1 MPEEKKRCPACAEMI
16 AADATICP
24 LCNEKLQQ
32 QQSVQPSESKP
43 NKLKIGAII
52 GAAIALAV
60 IFYCCFANDY
70 EIELSRLQER
80 GNLYYEVGEKSPFT
94 GVAIGPN
101 GMDYNRFKK
110 GKRHGT
116 SQEFYKDGT
125 EKLTMN
131 FSHGILN
138 GEQLAYYTN
147 GQPQKKQKYKQG
159 RILSDVTYDSDGNV
173 EEEIS
178 YEYKKDIQT
187 KTEQDGHGRVTL
199 VEHYNI
205 KTEQLDGERL
215 TYHPNGKISDKEN
228 YRNGKRHGEQL
239 GYNQNGKMIAKST
252 YEDGVL
258 HGEQIHTFNDSGLIW
273 KAENYK
279 AGSLDGQQIEYYQ
292 NGKIREKKNITAN
305 SGSSGESYYEDGK
318 PESKFNY
325 DKDGK
330 LVPESAFWNSKGH
343 LTRRITVGPSNIIIE
358 ETYTYYPNGK
368 VAKIERHLPS
378 SRHRHGDQEE
388 YFENGKLKSKTTF
401 ILNKE
406 NGERILYNQDG
417 TVSAK
422 WNIKNGTIIQTDT
435 FYPDGKIASHE
446 VRENG
451 RLVKTSFA
459 RDGKILKKERKLDNW
474 PHYHDGKQEE
484 FYENGKLK
492 SESNY
497 LRNSKNGLQT
507 QWHENGTVA
516 VQSNFQNGEQH
527 GEETRYYPNGK
538 VRQKSVYQRGKLDGD
553 QILYN
558 EAGKILRKSSFDSD
572 QECTRTEYTY
582 FPDGKTASEKN
593 YQFGSTTGKPIK
605 CGKWFE
611 YITPT
616 QLKYKM
622 EFDDR
627 GDIIHGETYEYYG
640 TGSIQKKVLLNQKKE
655 EETHYYPN
663 GKIQLQTILTRER
676 GGDSAESFGYHE
688 NGQLKFHE
696 SYQDYG
702 RGLVKDGP
710 RMEYDTDGKVTK
722 AEIFWRG
729 RGKAMVICSQCKKYT
744 DPDKY
749 ACMHCRKGWK
759 TNRKGK

>member
-1 MPEEKKRCPACAEMI
+1 MSEEKKKCPACAEMI

-24 LCNEKLQQ
+24 SCHEKLQQ
-32 QQSVQPSESKP
+32 QQSAQPSESKP
-43 NKLKIGAII
+43 KKLKIGAII

-60 IFYCCFANDY
+60 LFYCCFANDY
-70 EIELSRLQER
+70 EIELNRLQER
-80 GNLYYEVGEKSPFT
+80 DNLYYEVGEKSPFT

-116 SQEFYKDGT
+116 SQEFYNDGT

-147 GQPQKKQKYKQG
+147 GQPRKKQKYKQG
-159 RILSDVTYDSDGNV
+159 LILSDVTYDNDGNI

-187 KTEQDGHGRVTL
+187 KTERDGQGQVTL

-215 TYHPNGKISDKEN
+215 TYHPNGKIFHKEN

-239 GYNQNGKMIAKST
+239 AYNQNGKQIAKST
-252 YEDGVL
+252 YKDGVL
-258 HGEQIHTFNDSGLIW
+258 HGEQIHTFDDSGLIW
-273 KAENYK
+273 KVENYK
-279 AGSLDGQQIEYYQ
+279 DGSQDGQQIEYYR

-343 LTRRITVGPSNIIIE
+343 LTRRITVGPSDIIIE

-417 TVSAK
+417 TVSTK

-451 RLVKTSFA
+451 RLVKTTFA
-459 RDGKILKKERKLDNW
+459 NNGKILKKERELDAW
-474 PHYHDGKQEE
+474 PRYRDGKQEE

-497 LRNSKNGLQT
+497 LQGSKNGLQT
-507 QWHENGTVA
+507 QWYENGTVA
-516 VQSNFQNGEQH
+516 VQSNFQKGERH
-527 GEETRYYPNGK
+527 GDETRYFPSGK
-538 VRQKSVYQRGKLDGD
+538 VQLKSNYQQGKLDGD
-553 QILYN
+553 QLQYDESGNI
-558 EAGKILRKSSFDSD
+558 IRKSSFSEN
-572 QECTRTEYTY
+572 QEESRTEYTY
-582 FPDGKTASEKN
+582 FPEGKVSSEKN
-593 YQFGSTTGKPIK
+593 FMIGSSTGKLYKHGI
-605 CGKWFE
+605 WFE
-611 YITPT
+611 YTAPS
-616 QLKYKM
+616 QLKYKI
-622 EFDDR
+622 EFNRDE
-627 GDIIHGETYEYYG
+627 IVSGEKYEYYA

-710 RMEYDTDGKVTK
+710 RMEYDTDGKVIK
-722 AEIFWRG
+722 AELFSRG
-729 RGKAMVICSQCKKYT
+729 RGKTMVVCPNCKEYT
-744 DPDKY
+744 DPDKPR
-749 ACMHCRKGWK
+749 CIHCRKI
-759 TNRKGK
+759 RKDQEI

>member
-1 MPEEKKRCPACAEMI
+1 MI
-16 AADATICP
+16 
-24 LCNEKLQQ
+24 L
-32 QQSVQPSESKP
+32 
-43 NKLKIGAII
+43 
-52 GAAIALAV
+52 
-60 IFYCCFANDY
+60 FYCCFANDY

-80 GNLYYEVGEKSPFT
+80 DNLYYEVGEKSPFT

-116 SQEFYKDGT
+116 SQEFYNDGT

-147 GQPQKKQKYKQG
+147 GQPRKKQKYKQG
-159 RILSDVTYDSDGNV
+159 LILSDVTYDRNGNI
-173 EEEIS
+173 EKDIS
-178 YEYKKDIQT
+178 YEYRKGIQT
-187 KTEQDGHGRVTL
+187 KTERDGQGRVTL
-199 VEHYNI
+199 VENYNI
-205 KTEQLDGERL
+205 RTEQLDGERL
-215 TYHPNGKISDKEN
+215 TYHPNGKICDKEH
-228 YRNGKRHGEQL
+228 YRNGKRYGEQLYYNSEGKLITKESYKDEKPHGEQM
-239 GYNQNGKMIAKST
+239 YSF
-252 YEDGVL
+252 D
-258 HGEQIHTFNDSGLIW
+258 DSGRIW
-273 KAENYK
+273 KIENYK
-279 AGSLDGQQIEYYQ
+279 DGSLDGQQIEYYR
-292 NGKIREKKNITAN
+292 NGKIQEKKNITAN

-325 DKDGK
+325 DKDGR
-330 LVPESAFWNSKGH
+330 LVPESAFWDSKGH
-343 LTRRITVGPSNIIIE
+343 LMRRITVGPSNIIIE
-358 ETYTYYPNGK
+358 ETYTYYPNEK

-422 WNIKNGTIIQTDT
+422 WNIKNGTIIQADA

-451 RLVKTSFA
+451 RLVKTTFA
-459 RDGKILKKERKLDNW
+459 NNGKILKKERELDAW
-474 PHYHDGKQEE
+474 PRYRDGKQEE

-497 LRNSKNGLQT
+497 LRGSRNGLQT

-516 VQSNFQNGEQH
+516 VQSNFQKGERH
-527 GEETRYYPNGK
+527 GEETRYFPSGK
-538 VRQKSVYQRGKLDGD
+538 VQLKSNYQQGKLDGD
-553 QILYN
+553 QVQYDESGN
-558 EAGKILRKSSFDSD
+558 VTRKSSFSEN
-572 QECTRTEYTY
+572 QEESRTEYTY
-582 FPDGKTASEKN
+582 FPDGKVSSEKN
-593 YQFGSTTGKPIK
+593 FMIGSSTGKLYKHGI
-605 CGKWFE
+605 WFE
-611 YITPT
+611 YTAPA
-616 QLKYKM
+616 QLKYKI
-622 EFDDR
+622 EFNRDE
-627 GDIIHGETYEYYG
+627 IVSGEKYEYYAA
-640 TGSIQKKVLLNQKKE
+640 GSIQKKVLLNQKKE
-655 EETHYYPN
+655 EETHYYPD
-663 GKIQLQTILTRER
+663 GKIQLRNVLTRER

-710 RMEYDTDGKVTK
+710 RMEYDADGKVIK
-722 AEIFWRG
+722 AELFSRG
-729 RGKAMVICSQCKKYT
+729 RGKTMVVCPNCKTFT
-744 DPDKY
+744 DPDKTR
-749 ACMHCRKGWK
+749 CIHCRKVRQDQE
-759 TNRKGK
+759 N

>member
-24 LCNEKLQQ
+24 VCNEKLQQ
-32 QQSVQPSESKP
+32 QQSARPSESKP

-52 GAAIALAV
+52 GTALALV
-60 IFYCCFANDY
+60 FILYCCFANEY

-80 GNLYYEVGEKSPFT
+80 DNLYYEVGEKSPFT
-94 GVAIGPN
+94 GVAVGPN

-116 SQEFYKDGT
+116 SEEFYNDGT

-131 FSHGILN
+131 FSHGLLD
-138 GEQLAYYTN
+138 GEQLSYYTN
-147 GQPQKKQKYKQG
+147 GQPQKKRKYKQG
-159 RILSDVTYDSDGNV
+159 RILSDITYDSDGNV
-173 EEEIS
+173 EEDIS
-178 YEYKKDIQT
+178 YKYEKDIQT
-187 KTEQDGHGRVTL
+187 KTERDGQGRVAL

-205 KTEQLDGERL
+205 KTERLDGERL
-215 TYHPNGKISDKEN
+215 TYLDGNIYEKKN
-228 YRNGKRHGEQL
+228 FRNGEEHGEQL
-239 GYNQNGKMIAKST
+239 AYNKNGKIIHKST
-252 YEDGVL
+252 YKDGVL
-258 HGEQIHTFNDSGLIW
+258 HGEQIDTFDDSGLIW
-273 KAENYK
+273 KVENYK
-279 AGSLDGQQIEYYQ
+279 DGKLDGLQIEYHR

-305 SGSSGESYYEDGK
+305 SVRSGESYYEDGK

-325 DKDGK
+325 DKEGR
-330 LVPESAFWNSKGH
+330 LVPESAFWDSKGR
-343 LTRRITVGPSNIIIE
+343 LARRITVGPQKIVIE
-358 ETYTYYPNGK
+358 ETYTYHSNGQ
-368 VAKIERHLPS
+368 VAAIKRHLPNS
-378 SRHRHGDQEE
+378 GNYLHGEQEE

-422 WNIKNGTIIQTDT
+422 WKYKNGTIIQAET
-435 FYPDGKIASHE
+435 FYPDEKIASRE
-446 VRENG
+446 IQENG
-451 RLVKTSFA
+451 RLVKTIFA
-459 RDGKILKKERKLDNW
+459 NNGKILKRERELNRSR
-474 PHYHDGKQEE
+474 DGKQEE
-484 FYENGKLK
+484 YYENGKPK

-497 LRNSKNGLQT
+497 LNGSKNGLQT
-507 QWHENGTVA
+507 QWHKNGAVA

-582 FPDGKTASEKN
+582 FPDGKVSSEKS
-593 YQFGSTTGKPIK
+593 FTIGSSTGKLCK
-605 CGKWFE
+605 YGKWFE

-627 GDIIHGETYEYYG
+627 GDIIHGEIYEYYG
-640 TGSIQKKVLLNQKKE
+640 TGSIQKKVLLSQKKE
-655 EETHYYPN
+655 EEIQYYPN
-663 GKIQLQTILTRER
+663 GNVQQRTVLTKERR
-676 GGDSAESFGYHE
+676 GGNSSESFGYYE
-688 NGQLKFHE
+688 NGQLKFTE
-696 SYQDYG
+696 NSQDFG
-702 RGLVKDGP
+702 DGLVKDGP
-710 RMEYDTDGKVTK
+710 RMEYDTKGNVTK

-729 RGKAMVICSQCKKYT
+729 RGKAMVICSKCKKYT

-749 ACMHCRKGWK
+749 ACMHCREGWK